1 MKIKKKF
8 KHVDFITDVIGQGVI
23 PTNGNTVTL
32 SYKYQ
37 GMWYS
42 REFTKDEIKGVEKS
56 NKE

>member
-23 PTNGNTVTL
+23 PTNGNIVTL

-42 REFTKDEIKGVEKS
+42 REFTKDEIKGEVKQH
-56 NKE
+56 